1 MLGSTHGTLTTDSRR
16 ARAIACG
23 EHPAQ
28 AVHGRPA
35 GAGDLDVSGR
45 PLYAAVPDLDRFFR
59 PESVAVV
66 GASDTEGRPNTGI
79 TRQLLAW
86 SERVGARLHPVHPTR
101 ESVFGIPCAPS
112 VAALPEQVDLAVLL
126 LSDPLPVIGEL
137 AEAKVKFAVAFASGF
152 AETGAEGAAAQER
165 LAAAVARADGL
176 RLLGP
181 NTNLN
186 AFERF
191 REDLD
196 GPAIALITQSGHQGR
211 PLFSLQELGI
221 RLSHWA
227 PTGNEAD
234 LETADFISYFAERP
248 EVGAIAAYVEG
259 LKDGRAFLLAADR
272 AARRGVPVVA
282 VKVGRTE
289 TGARTAA
296 SHTGKLTGADAVVD
310 AAMRQ
315 YGVIRVDGLDELQD
329 TATLLA
335 RARRHRV
342 PDSSA
347 SAPSAPASSAPGSA
361 MSSPAA
367 SSPAVSRP
375 ALPRPEG
382 VVVYSIS
389 GGTGAH
395 FADLA
400 TEAGLPLPTLSEAKQ
415 AELHQWIPDY
425 LSVANPVDNGGH
437 PVGDWRGPRILD
449 AILDDPAVGVLICPI
464 TGPFPPMSDKLAQ
477 DLVAAAERTDKL
489 VCVVWGSPVG
499 TEAAYRETLLGSSRV
514 ATFRTFANCITAVR
528 AHLDHTRFTAAYRS
542 PFDEAPRSP
551 SPSFR
556 KAQALMRPGQQ
567 LSEHAAKQLLR
578 AYGIRVPREQLVTSA
593 AAAVRAASLVGYPV
607 VMKASGASIAH
618 KTELGLV
625 KIGLTSAS
633 QIRDAYREL
642 TDIARYEDVSLDGVL
657 VCQMVERGVEMVVG
671 VTHDDLFGPTVT
683 VGLGGV
689 LVEVLR
695 DSAVRVP
702 PFGEDQAHAML
713 AELRGRALLGGVRGA
728 PPADVDALVEVVLR
742 VQRMALELGDQIA
755 ELDIN
760 PLMVLPRGQGA
771 VALDALAACR

>member
-16 ARAIACG
+16 ARVIACG
-23 EHPAQ
+23 EQPSPV
-28 AVHGRPA
+28 VHGRPA
-35 GAGDLDVSGR
+35 EVDDLDVSGR
-45 PLYAAVPDLDRFFR
+45 PLYATVPDLDRFFR
-59 PESVAVV
+59 PESVAVI
-66 GASDTEGRPNTGI
+66 GASDAEGRPNTGI
-79 TRQLLAW
+79 TRQLIAW
-86 SERVGARLHPVHPTR
+86 AERVGARLHPVHPTR
-101 ESVFGIPCAPS
+101 PSVFGIPCLPS
-112 VAALPEQVDLAVLL
+112 VADLPEQVDLAVLL
-126 LSDPLPVIGEL
+126 VADPLPVIEEL

-152 AETGAEGAAAQER
+152 AETGTEGAAAQER
-165 LAAAVARADGL
+165 LAAAVRRSGL

-186 AFERF
+186 AFENF
-191 REDLD
+191 RDDLD

-211 PLFSLQELGI
+211 PVFAMQELGV

-234 LETADFISYFAERP
+234 LETSDFISYFAEQP
-248 EVGAIAAYVEG
+248 EVGAIACYVEG
-259 LKDGRAFLLAADR
+259 LKDGRSFLLAADR

-282 VKVGRTE
+282 VKVGRTD

-296 SHTGKLTGADAVVD
+296 SHTGKLTGADTVVD

-329 TATLLA
+329 TAALLA
-335 RARRHRV
+335 RAR
-342 PDSSA
+342 P
-347 SAPSAPASSAPGSA
+347 
-361 MSSPAA
+361 
-367 SSPAVSRP
+367 
-375 ALPRPEG
+375 PRTDG

-395 FADLA
+395 FSDLA
-400 TEAGLPLPTLSEAKQ
+400 TEAGLSLPALSAAKQ
-415 AELHQWIPDY
+415 TELHQWIPEY
-425 LSVANPVDNGGH
+425 LNVANPVDNGGH
-437 PVGDWRGPRILD
+437 PVGDWRGRKIID
-449 AILDDPAVGVLICPI
+449 ALLDDPAVEVLICPI

-477 DLVAAAERTDKL
+477 DLVDAAEQTDKL

-528 AHLDHTRFTAAYRS
+528 AHLNHARFTASYRS
-542 PFDEAPRSP
+542 PFDEAPRTT

-578 AYGIRVPREQLVTSA
+578 TYGIRVPREQLVTSA

-607 VMKASGASIAH
+607 VMKASGAQIAH

-625 KIGLTSAS
+625 KVQLTSAS
-633 QIRDAYREL
+633 QVRDAYREL
-642 TDIARYEDVSLDGVL
+642 TDIARYEGISLDGVL

-671 VTHDDLFGPTVT
+671 VTHDALFGPTVT

-695 DSAVRVP
+695 DAAVRVP
-702 PFGEDQAHAML
+702 PFGEDQARSML
-713 AELRGRALLGGVRGA
+713 GELRGRALLDGVRGG
-728 PPADVDALVEVVLR
+728 PPVDIDALVEVVLR
-742 VQRMALELGDQIA
+742 VQRMALELGDDIA

-771 VALDALAACR
+771 VALDAMAVCR

>member
-1 MLGSTHGTLTTDSRR
+1 MLGSTHGTLTTDFR
-16 ARAIACG
+16 ARVEACG
-23 EHPAQ
+23 ETPRT
-28 AVHGRPA
+28 AVHSTAAPSA
-35 GAGDLDVSGR
+35 EDTAALDVSGR
-45 PLYAAVPDLDRFFR
+45 PLRSDVPDLDRFFR
-59 PESVAVV
+59 PESVAVI

-79 TRQLLAW
+79 TRQLIAW
-86 SERVGARLHPVHPTR
+86 AQRVGARVHPVHPTR
-101 ESVFGIPCAPS
+101 TSVFGLPCRAS
-112 VAALPEQVDLAVLL
+112 VAELPEQVDLAVLL
-126 LSDPLPVIGEL
+126 VADPLPVVEEL

-152 AETGAEGAAAQER
+152 AETGDAGAAAQAR
-165 LAAAVARADGL
+165 LAAAVRRSGL

-191 REDLD
+191 RDDLD

-211 PLFSLQELGI
+211 PVFTLQELGI

-234 LETADFISYFAERP
+234 LETSDFISYFAERP
-248 EVGAIAAYVEG
+248 EVGAIACYVEG
-259 LKDGRAFLLAADR
+259 LRDGRQFLLAADR
-272 AARRGVPVVA
+272 AARNGVPVVA

-296 SHTGKLTGADAVVD
+296 SHTGKLTGADTVVD

-315 YGVIRVDGLDELQD
+315 FGVIRVDGLDELQD
-329 TATLLA
+329 TAALLA
-335 RARRHRV
+335 RARK
-342 PDSSA
+342 PLAD
-347 SAPSAPASSAPGSA
+347 
-361 MSSPAA
+361 
-367 SSPAVSRP
+367 
-375 ALPRPEG
+375 G

-395 FADLA
+395 FSDLA
-400 TEAGLPLPTLSEAKQ
+400 SEAGLSLPTLSRAKQ
-415 AELHQWIPDY
+415 DELHQWIPEY
-425 LSVANPVDNGGH
+425 LNVANPVDNGGH
-437 PVGDWRGPRILD
+437 PVGDWRGRKIID
-449 AILDDPAVGVLICPI
+449 AILADPSVGVLICPI
-464 TGPFPPMSDKLAQ
+464 TGPFPPMSDRLAQ
-477 DLVAAAERTDKL
+477 DLVDAAEQSDKL
-489 VCVVWGSPVG
+489 VCVIWGSPVG
-499 TEAAYRETLLGSSRV
+499 TEEAYRTTLLGSSRV
-514 ATFRTFANCITAVR
+514 ATFRTFGNCITAVR
-528 AHLDHTRFTAAYRS
+528 AYLGHHRFTAGYRS
-542 PFDEAPRSP
+542 PFEDAPRTP
-551 SPSFR
+551 SPSYR

-593 AAAVRAASLVGYPV
+593 AAAVRAAGLVGYPV
-607 VMKASGASIAH
+607 VMKASGPQLGH

-642 TDIARYEDVSLDGVL
+642 TDIARYENVPLDGIL

-671 VTHDDLFGPTVT
+671 VTRDDLFGPTVT

-689 LVEVLR
+689 LVEVLH
-695 DSAVRVP
+695 DAAVRVP
-702 PFGEDQAHAML
+702 PFGEDQARAML
-713 AELRGRALLGGVRGA
+713 TELRGHALLEGVRGA

-742 VQRMALELGDQIA
+742 VQRMALELGDSLS

-771 VALDALAACR
+771 VALDALAVCR

>member
-16 ARAIACG
+16 ARVIACG
-23 EHPAQ
+23 EPPAP

-35 GAGDLDVSGR
+35 DVDDLDVGGR
-45 PLYAAVPDLDRFFR
+45 PLHAAVPDLDRLFR

-66 GASDTEGRPNTGI
+66 GASDADGRPNTGI
-79 TRQLLAW
+79 TRQLIAW
-86 SERVGARLHPVHPTR
+86 AERVGARLHPVHPTR
-101 ESVFGIPCAPS
+101 ASVFGIPCLPS
-112 VAALPEQVDLAVLL
+112 VADLPEQVDLAVLL
-126 LSDPLPVIGEL
+126 VADPLPVVEEL
-137 AEAKVKFAVAFASGF
+137 AEAKVRFAVAFASGF
-152 AETGAEGAAAQER
+152 AETGASGAAAQTR
-165 LAAAVARADGL
+165 LADAAARAGV

-191 REDLD
+191 RDDLD

-211 PLFSLQELGI
+211 PVFALQELGI

-234 LETADFISYFAERP
+234 LESADFISYFAERP
-248 EVGAIAAYVEG
+248 EVGAIACYVEG
-259 LKDGRAFLLAADR
+259 LKDGRSFLLAADR

-296 SHTGKLTGADAVVD
+296 SHTGKLTGSDAVVD

-315 YGVIRVDGLDELQD
+315 FGVIRVDGLDELQD
-329 TATLLA
+329 TAALLA
-335 RARRHRV
+335 RAR
-342 PDSSA
+342 
-347 SAPSAPASSAPGSA
+347 APLAD
-361 MSSPAA
+361 
-367 SSPAVSRP
+367 
-375 ALPRPEG
+375 G
-382 VVVYSIS
+382 VVVCSIS

-395 FADLA
+395 VADLA
-400 TEAGLPLPTLSEAKQ
+400 TRAGLRLPVLSEAKQ
-415 AELHQWIPDY
+415 AELHQWIPEY

-437 PVGDWRGPRILD
+437 PVGDERGRKIID
-449 AILDDPAVGVLICPI
+449 AILDDPSVGVLICPV
-464 TGPFPPMSDKLAQ
+464 TGPFPPLSDRLVQ
-477 DLVAAAERTDKL
+477 DLVDAAEQSDKL

-499 TEAAYRETLLGSSRV
+499 TEPAYREVLLGSSRV
-514 ATFRTFANCITAVR
+514 ATFRTVGNCLAAVR
-528 AHLDHTRFTAAYRS
+528 AHLDHHRFVRAYRS
-542 PFDEAPRSP
+542 PFDEAPRTT

-556 KAQALMRPGQQ
+556 KARALMRPGEQ

-593 AAAVRAASLVGYPV
+593 AAAVRAAGLVGYPV
-607 VMKASGASIAH
+607 VMKASGARIAH

-633 QIRDAYREL
+633 QVRDAYREL
-642 TDIARYEDVSLDGVL
+642 TEIARYEDVPLDGVL

-695 DSAVRVP
+695 DTAVRVP
-702 PFGEDQAHAML
+702 PFGEDQARTML
-713 AELRGRALLGGVRGA
+713 TELRGRALLDGVRGR

-742 VQRMALELGDQIA
+742 VQRMALELGGELA

-760 PLMVLPRGQGA
+760 PLLVLPQGQGA
-771 VALDALAACR
+771 VALDALAVCR

>member
-1 MLGSTHGTLTTDSRR
+1 MLGSTHGTLTTDFR
-16 ARAIACG
+16 ARVVACG
-23 EHPAQ
+23 EQPAPG
-28 AVHGRPA
+28 AVHGRAA
-35 GAGDLDVSGR
+35 GEGDLDVSGR
-45 PLYAAVPDLDRFFR
+45 PLHADVPDLDRFFR

-66 GASDTEGRPNTGI
+66 GASDAEGRPNTGI
-79 TRQLLAW
+79 TRQLIDWAQ
-86 SERVGARLHPVHPTR
+86 RVGARIHPVHPTR
-101 ESVFGIPCAPS
+101 DTVFGLPCVPS
-112 VAALPEQVDLAVLL
+112 VSDLPEQVDLAVLL
-126 LSDPLPVIGEL
+126 VGDPLPVIEEL

-152 AETGAEGAAAQER
+152 AETGEQGAAAQER
-165 LAAAVARADGL
+165 LAAAVKRSGL

-191 REDLD
+191 RDDLD

-211 PLFSLQELGI
+211 PVFTLQELGV

-248 EVGAIAAYVEG
+248 EVGAIACYVEG
-259 LKDGRAFLLAADR
+259 LKDGRSFLLAADR
-272 AARRGVPVVA
+272 AARAGVPVVA

-289 TGARTAA
+289 AGARMAA
-296 SHTGKLTGADAVVD
+296 SHTGKLTGADDVVD

-315 YGVIRVDGLDELQD
+315 YGVIRVDGLDQLQD
-329 TATLLA
+329 TAALLA
-335 RARRHRV
+335 RARK
-342 PDSSA
+342 PLAD
-347 SAPSAPASSAPGSA
+347 
-361 MSSPAA
+361 
-367 SSPAVSRP
+367 
-375 ALPRPEG
+375 G

-395 FADLA
+395 FSDLA
-400 TEAGLPLPTLSEAKQ
+400 TAAGLHLPTLSPAKQ
-415 AELHQWIPDY
+415 DQLHEWIPGY
-425 LSVANPVDNGGH
+425 LNVANPVDNGGH
-437 PVGDWRGPRILD
+437 PVGDWRGRKIID
-449 AILDDPAVGVLICPI
+449 AILADPSVGVLICPI

-477 DLVAAAERTDKL
+477 DLVDTAEQTDKL
-489 VCVVWGSPVG
+489 VCVVWGSPLG
-499 TEAAYRETLLGSSRV
+499 TEAAYRETLLGSDRV
-514 ATFRTFANCITAVR
+514 ATFRTFANCIGAVR
-528 AHLDHTRFTAAYRS
+528 AYLSHHRFTTGYRS
-542 PFDEAPRSP
+542 PFDEAPRVP

-593 AAAVRAASLVGYPV
+593 AAAVRAAGLVGYPV
-607 VMKASGASIAH
+607 VMKASGARLAH

-625 KIGLTSAS
+625 KVGLTSAS

-642 TDIARYEDVSLDGVL
+642 TDIARYEGVDLDGIL

-671 VTHDDLFGPTVT
+671 VTHDSLFGPTVT

-689 LVEVLR
+689 LVEVLG

-702 PFGEDQAHAML
+702 PFGEEQARDML
-713 AELRGRALLGGVRGA
+713 GELRGRALLEGVRGG
-728 PPADVDALVEVVLR
+728 PPLDVDALVEVVLR
-742 VQRMALELGDQIA
+742 VQRMALELGDELS

-760 PLMVLPRGQGA
+760 PIMVLPRGQGA
-771 VALDALAACR
+771 VALDALAICR

>member
-1 MLGSTHGTLTTDSRR
+1 MLGSTHGTLTTDLR
-16 ARAIACG
+16 ARVVACG
-23 EHPAQ
+23 QQTGA
-28 AVHGRPA
+28 AVHGVTA
-35 GAGDLDVSGR
+35 AEGDLDVSGR
-45 PLYAAVPDLDRFFR
+45 PLYAPVPDLDRFFR
-59 PESVAVV
+59 PEAVAVV
-66 GASDTEGRPNTGI
+66 GASDADGRPNTGI
-79 TRQLLAW
+79 TRQLIAW
-86 SERVGARLHPVHPTR
+86 AARVGARLHPVHPTR
-101 ESVFGIPCAPS
+101 TAVFGLPCVPS
-112 VAALPEQVDLAVLL
+112 VAELPEPVDLAVLL
-126 LSDPLPVIGEL
+126 VGDPLPVIEEL
-137 AEAKVKFAVAFASGF
+137 GQAKVKFAVAFASGF
-152 AETGAEGAAAQER
+152 AETGEAGADAQRR
-165 LAAAVARADGL
+165 LAAAVERSGL

-191 REDLD
+191 RDDLE

-211 PLFSLQELGI
+211 PVFTMQELGV

-234 LETADFISYFAERP
+234 LETSDFISYFAGRP
-248 EVGAIAAYVEG
+248 EVGAIACYVEG
-259 LKDGRAFLLAADR
+259 LKDGRSFLLAADR
-272 AARRGVPVVA
+272 AARSRVPVVA

-289 TGARTAA
+289 AGVRTAA
-296 SHTGKLTGADAVVD
+296 SHTGKLTGADQVVD

-329 TATLLA
+329 TAALLA
-335 RARRHRV
+335 RARR
-342 PDSSA
+342 
-347 SAPSAPASSAPGSA
+347 
-361 MSSPAA
+361 PAA
-367 SSPAVSRP
+367 D
-375 ALPRPEG
+375 G

-400 TEAGLPLPTLSEAKQ
+400 TAAGLRLPQLSAARQ
-415 AELHQWIPDY
+415 AELHEWIPDY
-425 LSVANPVDNGGH
+425 LNVANPVDNGGH
-437 PVGDWRGPRILD
+437 PVGDWRGRKIID
-449 AILDDPAVGVLICPI
+449 AILADPAVGVLICPI

-477 DLVAAAERTDKL
+477 DLVDAAEATDKL

-499 TEAAYRETLLGSSRV
+499 TEEAYRTTLLGSSRV
-514 ATFRTFANCITAVR
+514 ATFRTFGNCITAVR
-528 AHLDHTRFTAAYRS
+528 AYFDHHRFTTGYRS
-542 PFDEAPRSP
+542 PFDEAPRTL

-556 KAQALMRPGQQ
+556 KAQALLRPGHR

-593 AAAVRAASLVGYPV
+593 AAAVRAAGLVGYPV
-607 VMKASGASIAH
+607 VMKASAPQLAH

-633 QIRDAYREL
+633 QVRDTYREL
-642 TDIARYEDVSLDGVL
+642 TDIARYEGVDLDGVL

-671 VTHDDLFGPTVT
+671 VTQDELFGPTVT

-695 DSAVRVP
+695 DVAVRVP
-702 PFGEDQAHAML
+702 PFGEDQARAML
-713 AELRGRALLGGVRGA
+713 AELRGRALLDGVRGG
-728 PPADVDALVEVVLR
+728 PPVDVDALVEVVLR
-742 VQRMALELGDQIA
+742 VQRMALELGGDLS

-771 VALDALAACR
+771 VALDALAVCR

>member
-23 EHPAQ
+23 EHPTQ
-28 AVHGRPA
+28 VVHGRPA
-35 GAGDLDVSGR
+35 EAGDLDVSGR
-45 PLYAAVPDLDRFFR
+45 PLYADVPDLDRFFR

-112 VAALPEQVDLAVLL
+112 VADLPEQVDLAVLL
-126 LSDPLPVIGEL
+126 LSDPLPVIDEL

-152 AETGAEGAAAQER
+152 AETGEEGAAAQER

-186 AFERF
+186 AFEHF
-191 REDLD
+191 RDDLD

-211 PLFSLQELGI
+211 PVFSLQELGI

-315 YGVIRVDGLDELQD
+315 FGVIRVDGLDELQD

-335 RARRHRV
+335 RARRPRT
-342 PDSSA
+342 PDSTTL
-347 SAPSAPASSAPGSA
+347 GSA
-361 MSSPAA
+361 A
-367 SSPAVSRP
+367 
-375 ALPRPEG
+375 PRPEG

-400 TEAGLPLPTLSEAKQ
+400 TEAGLPLPMLSEAKQ

-528 AHLDHTRFTAAYRS
+528 AHLDHTRFTSAYRS

-556 KAQALMRPGQQ
+556 KAKALMRPGQQ

-607 VMKASGASIAH
+607 VMKASGARIAH

-625 KIGLTSAS
+625 KMGLTSAS

-642 TDIARYEDVSLDGVL
+642 TDIARYEDVPLDGVL

-702 PFGEDQAHAML
+702 PFAEDQAHAML
-713 AELRGRALLGGVRGA
+713 AELRGRALLDGVRGA

-742 VQRMALELGDQIA
+742 VQRMALELGDEIA

-771 VALDALAACR
+771 VALDALAVCR

>member
-16 ARAIACG
+16 ARVIACG
-23 EHPAQ
+23 EQPGP

-35 GAGDLDVSGR
+35 DVGDLDVSGR
-45 PLYAAVPDLDRFFR
+45 PLYADVPDLDRFFR

-66 GASDTEGRPNTGI
+66 GASDAEGRPNTGI
-79 TRQLLAW
+79 TRQLVEWAG
-86 SERVGARLHPVHPTR
+86 RVGARLHPVHPTR
-101 ESVFGIPCAPS
+101 PSVFGIPCLPS
-112 VAALPEQVDLAVLL
+112 VADLPEQVDLAVLL
-126 LSDPLPVIGEL
+126 VSDPVPVIERL
-137 AEAKVKFAVAFASGF
+137 AEAKVRFAVVFASGF
-152 AETGAEGAAAQER
+152 AETGADGLAAQDRLTAAAR
-165 LAAAVARADGL
+165 RTGI

-191 REDLD
+191 RDDLE

-211 PLFSLQELGI
+211 PVFALQELGV

-234 LETADFISYFAERP
+234 LESADFLSYFAERP
-248 EVGAIAAYVEG
+248 EVGAIACYLEG
-259 LKDGRAFLLAADR
+259 LKDGRSFLLAADR

-296 SHTGKLTGADAVVD
+296 SHTGKLTGADTVVD

-315 YGVIRVDGLDELQD
+315 FGVIRVDALDELQD
-329 TATLLA
+329 TAALLA
-335 RARRHRV
+335 RAR
-342 PDSSA
+342 P
-347 SAPSAPASSAPGSA
+347 
-361 MSSPAA
+361 
-367 SSPAVSRP
+367 
-375 ALPRPEG
+375 PRADG

-400 TEAGLPLPTLSEAKQ
+400 TEAGLTLPALSAAKQ
-415 AELHQWIPDY
+415 AELHQWIPGY
-425 LSVANPVDNGGH
+425 LNVANPVDNGGH
-437 PVGDWRGPRILD
+437 PVGDHRGRKIID
-449 AILDDPAVGVLICPI
+449 AILDDPSVGVLICPV
-464 TGPFPPMSDKLAQ
+464 TGPFPPLSDRLVR
-477 DLVAAAERTDKL
+477 DLVDAAERTDKL

-499 TEAAYRETLLGSSRV
+499 TEPAYREVLLGSSRV
-514 ATFRTFANCITAVR
+514 ATFRTVGNCITAVR
-528 AHLDHTRFTAAYRS
+528 AYLAHHRFTAGYRS
-542 PFDEAPRSP
+542 PFDEAPRTP

-556 KAQALMRPGQQ
+556 KARALMRPGQQ

-593 AAAVRAASLVGYPV
+593 AAAVRAAGLVGYPV
-607 VMKASGASIAH
+607 VMKASGARIAH

-625 KIGLTSAS
+625 RIGLTSAS
-633 QIRDAYREL
+633 QVRDAYREL
-642 TDIARYEDVSLDGVL
+642 TDTARFEGVALDGVL

-671 VTHDDLFGPTVT
+671 VTHDELFGPTVT

-695 DSAVRVP
+695 DVAVRVP
-702 PFGEDQAHAML
+702 PFGEDEARNL
-713 AELRGRALLGGVRGA
+713 LGDLRGRALLDGVRGR
-728 PPADVDALVEVVLR
+728 PPADIEALVEVILR
-742 VQRMALELGDQIA
+742 VQRMALELGSDLA

-760 PLMVLPRGQGA
+760 PLVVLERGQGA
-771 VALDALAACR
+771 VALDALAVCR

>member
-16 ARAIACG
+16 ARVIACG
-23 EHPAQ
+23 EQPSPV
-28 AVHGRPA
+28 VHGRPA
-35 GAGDLDVSGR
+35 EVDDLDVSGR

-59 PESVAVV
+59 PECVAVI
-66 GASDTEGRPNTGI
+66 GASDAEGRPNTGI
-79 TRQLLAW
+79 TRQLIGWA
-86 SERVGARLHPVHPTR
+86 ERVGARLHPVHPTR
-101 ESVFGIPCAPS
+101 TEVFGLPCLPS
-112 VAALPEQVDLAVLL
+112 VADLPEQVDLAVVLVGN
-126 LSDPLPVIGEL
+126 PLPVIEEL

-152 AETGAEGAAAQER
+152 AETGAAGAAAQAR
-165 LAAAVARADGL
+165 LAAAVRGSGL

-186 AFERF
+186 AFENF
-191 REDLD
+191 RDDLE

-211 PLFSLQELGI
+211 PVFAMQQLGV

-234 LETADFISYFAERP
+234 LETADFISYFSERP
-248 EVGAIAAYVEG
+248 EVGAIACYVEG
-259 LKDGRAFLLAADR
+259 LKDGRSFLLAADR
-272 AARRGVPVVA
+272 AARRKVPVVA

-329 TATLLA
+329 TAALLA
-335 RARRHRV
+335 RAR
-342 PDSSA
+342 
-347 SAPSAPASSAPGSA
+347 APLAD
-361 MSSPAA
+361 
-367 SSPAVSRP
+367 
-375 ALPRPEG
+375 G

-400 TEAGLPLPTLSEAKQ
+400 SAAGLHLPVLSDTKQ
-415 AELHQWIPDY
+415 AELHTWIPDY
-425 LSVANPVDNGGH
+425 LNVANPVDNGGH
-437 PVGDWRGPRILD
+437 PVGDWRGRKIID
-449 AILDDPAVGVLICPI
+449 AILADPAVGVLICPI

-477 DLVAAAERTDKL
+477 DLVDAAEQTDKL

-499 TEAAYRETLLGSSRV
+499 TEPAYRQTLLGSSRV

-528 AHLDHTRFTAAYRS
+528 AHLDHARFTARYRS
-542 PFDEAPRSP
+542 PFDEAPRTP

-593 AAAVRAASLVGYPV
+593 AAAVRAASQVGYPV
-607 VMKASGASIAH
+607 VMKASGAQIAH

-633 QIRDAYREL
+633 QVRDAYREL
-642 TDIARYEDVSLDGVL
+642 TDIARYEGISLDGVL

-671 VTHDDLFGPTVT
+671 VTHDQLFGPTVT

-695 DSAVRVP
+695 DFAVRVP
-702 PFGEDQAHAML
+702 PFGDDQARAML
-713 AELRGRALLGGVRGA
+713 SELRGRALLDGVRGG
-728 PPADVDALVEVVLR
+728 PPVDVDALVEVVIR
-742 VQRMALELGDQIA
+742 VQRMALELGDEIS

-771 VALDALAACR
+771 VALDALVMCR

>member
-1 MLGSTHGTLTTDSRR
+1 MLGSTHGTLTTDLR
-16 ARAIACG
+16 ARVVACG
-23 EHPAQ
+23 QQTGA
-28 AVHGRPA
+28 AVHGVTA
-35 GAGDLDVSGR
+35 AEGDLDVSGR
-45 PLYAAVPDLDRFFR
+45 PLYAPVPGLDRFFR
-59 PESVAVV
+59 PEAVAVV
-66 GASDTEGRPNTGI
+66 GASDTDGRPNTGI
-79 TRQLLAW
+79 TRQLIAW
-86 SERVGARLHPVHPTR
+86 AERVGARLHPVHPTR
-101 ESVFGIPCAPS
+101 TAVFGLPCVPS
-112 VAALPEQVDLAVLL
+112 VAELPEPVDLAVLL
-126 LSDPLPVIGEL
+126 VGDPLPVIEEL
-137 AEAKVKFAVAFASGF
+137 GRAKVKFAVAFASGF
-152 AETGAEGAAAQER
+152 AETGEAGADAQRR
-165 LAAAVARADGL
+165 LAAAVERSGL

-191 REDLD
+191 RDDLE

-211 PLFSLQELGI
+211 PVFAMQELGV

-234 LETADFISYFAERP
+234 LETADFISYFSGRP
-248 EVGAIAAYVEG
+248 EVGAIACYVEG
-259 LKDGRAFLLAADR
+259 LKDGRSFLLAADR
-272 AARRGVPVVA
+272 AARNRVPIVA

-296 SHTGKLTGADAVVD
+296 SHTGKLTGADQVVD

-315 YGVIRVDGLDELQD
+315 YGVIRVDGLDQLQD
-329 TATLLA
+329 TAALLA
-335 RARRHRV
+335 RARR
-342 PDSSA
+342 PTAD
-347 SAPSAPASSAPGSA
+347 
-361 MSSPAA
+361 
-367 SSPAVSRP
+367 
-375 ALPRPEG
+375 G

-400 TEAGLPLPTLSEAKQ
+400 TAAGLRLPPLSEDRQ
-415 AELHQWIPDY
+415 SELHQWIPEY

-437 PVGDWRGPRILD
+437 PVGDWRGRRIID
-449 AILDDPAVGVLICPI
+449 AILADPGVGVLICPI

-477 DLVAAAERTDKL
+477 DLVDAAEATDKL

-499 TEAAYRETLLGSSRV
+499 TEDAYRTTLLGSSRV
-514 ATFRTFANCITAVR
+514 ATFRTFGNCITAVK
-528 AHLDHTRFTAAYRS
+528 AYFDHHRFTAGYRS
-542 PFDEAPRSP
+542 PFDEAPRTL

-556 KAQALMRPGQQ
+556 KAQALLRPGHR

-593 AAAVRAASLVGYPV
+593 AAAVRAAGLVGYPV
-607 VMKASGASIAH
+607 VMKASAPRLAH

-633 QIRDAYREL
+633 QVRDSYREL
-642 TDIARYEDVSLDGVL
+642 TDIARYEGVDLDGVL

-671 VTHDDLFGPTVT
+671 VTRDELFGPTVT

-695 DSAVRVP
+695 DVTVRVP
-702 PFGEDQAHAML
+702 PFGEDQARSML
-713 AELRGRALLGGVRGA
+713 SELRGRALLDGVRGG
-728 PPADVDALVEVVLR
+728 PPVDVDALVEVVLR
-742 VQRMALELGDQIA
+742 VQRMALELGGDLS

-771 VALDALAACR
+771 VALDALAVCR

>member
-16 ARAIACG
+16 ARTIACG
-23 EHPAQ
+23 EHPTQ
-28 AVHGRPA
+28 VVHGRPA
-35 GAGDLDVSGR
+35 EAGDLDVSGR
-45 PLYAAVPDLDRFFR
+45 PLYADVPDLDRLFR

-112 VAALPEQVDLAVLL
+112 VADLPEQVDLAVLL
-126 LSDPLPVIGEL
+126 LSDPLPVIDEL

-152 AETGAEGAAAQER
+152 AETGEEGAAAQER

-191 REDLD
+191 RDDLD

-211 PLFSLQELGI
+211 PVFSLQELGI

-315 YGVIRVDGLDELQD
+315 FGVIRVDGLDELQD

-335 RARRHRV
+335 RARRPRTPDPTT
-342 PDSSA
+342 PDS
-347 SAPSAPASSAPGSA
+347 
-361 MSSPAA
+361 AA
-367 SSPAVSRP
+367 
-375 ALPRPEG
+375 PRPEG

-400 TEAGLPLPTLSEAKQ
+400 TEAGLPLPMLSEAKQ

-528 AHLDHTRFTAAYRS
+528 AHLDHTRFTSAYRS

-556 KAQALMRPGQQ
+556 KAKALMRPGQQ

-625 KIGLTSAS
+625 KMGLTSAS

-702 PFGEDQAHAML
+702 PFAEDQAHAML
-713 AELRGRALLGGVRGA
+713 AELRGRALLDGVRGA

-742 VQRMALELGDQIA
+742 VQRMALELGDEIA

-771 VALDALAACR
+771 VALDALAVCR

>member
-16 ARAIACG
+16 ARVIACG
-23 EHPAQ
+23 EQPSPV
-28 AVHGRPA
+28 VHGRPA
-35 GAGDLDVSGR
+35 DVDDLDVSGR

-59 PESVAVV
+59 PESVAVI

-79 TRQLLAW
+79 TRQLIAW
-86 SERVGARLHPVHPTR
+86 AERVGARLHPVHPTR
-101 ESVFGIPCAPS
+101 RTVFGLTCLPT
-112 VAALPEQVDLAVLL
+112 VADLPDQVDLAVLL
-126 LSDPLPVIGEL
+126 VADPLPLIGQL

-152 AETGAEGAAAQER
+152 AETGTEGAAAQAR
-165 LAAAVARADGL
+165 LAAAVTGSGL

-186 AFERF
+186 AFEHF
-191 REDLD
+191 REDLE

-211 PLFSLQELGI
+211 PVFAMQQLGV

-234 LETADFISYFAERP
+234 LETADFISYFSERP
-248 EVGAIAAYVEG
+248 EVGAIACYVEG
-259 LKDGRAFLLAADR
+259 LKDGRSFLLAADR
-272 AARRGVPVVA
+272 AARRKVPVVA

-315 YGVIRVDGLDELQD
+315 FGVIRVDGLDELQD
-329 TATLLA
+329 TAALLA
-335 RARRHRV
+335 RAR
-342 PDSSA
+342 
-347 SAPSAPASSAPGSA
+347 APQAD
-361 MSSPAA
+361 
-367 SSPAVSRP
+367 
-375 ALPRPEG
+375 G

-400 TEAGLPLPTLSEAKQ
+400 TEAGLSLAVLSEAKQ
-415 AELHQWIPDY
+415 EELHTWIPGY
-425 LSVANPVDNGGH
+425 LNVANPVDSGGH
-437 PVGDWRGPRILD
+437 PVGDHRGRKIID
-449 AILDDPAVGVLICPI
+449 AILADPAVGVLICPI
-464 TGPFPPMSDKLAQ
+464 TGPFPPMSDRLAQ
-477 DLVAAAERTDKL
+477 DLVDAAERTDKL

-528 AHLDHTRFTAAYRS
+528 AHLDHARFTAAYRS
-542 PFDEAPRSP
+542 PFDEAPRTP

-593 AAAVRAASLVGYPV
+593 AAAVRAASQVGYPV
-607 VMKASGASIAH
+607 VMKASGAQIAH

-633 QIRDAYREL
+633 QVRDAYREL
-642 TDIARYEDVSLDGVL
+642 TDIARYEGISLDGVL

-671 VTHDDLFGPTVT
+671 VTHDELFGPTVT

-695 DSAVRVP
+695 DAAVRVP
-702 PFGEDQAHAML
+702 PFGEDQARAML
-713 AELRGRALLGGVRGA
+713 SELRGRALLDGVRGG
-728 PPADVDALVEVVLR
+728 PPVDVDALVEVVIR
-742 VQRMALELGDQIA
+742 VQRLALELGDEIA

-771 VALDALAACR
+771 VALDALVLCR

>member
-16 ARAIACG
+16 ARVIACG
-23 EHPAQ
+23 EQRPGP
-28 AVHGRPA
+28 AVHGRA
-35 GAGDLDVSGR
+35 ADTEELDVSGR
-45 PLYAAVPDLDRFFR
+45 PLYADVPDLDRFFR
-59 PESVAVV
+59 PESVAVI
-66 GASDTEGRPNTGI
+66 GASDAEGRPNTGI
-79 TRQLLAW
+79 TRQLLDWAG
-86 SERVGARLHPVHPTR
+86 RVGARVHPVHPTR
-101 ESVFGIPCAPS
+101 PSVFGIACVPS
-112 VAALPEQVDLAVLL
+112 IADLPEQVDLAVLL
-126 LSDPLPVIGEL
+126 VADPLPVIEEL

-152 AETGAEGAAAQER
+152 AETGEEGAAAQTR
-165 LAAAVARADGL
+165 LAAAVRRSGL

-191 REDLD
+191 RDDLD

-211 PLFSLQELGI
+211 PVFAAQELGI

-248 EVGAIAAYVEG
+248 EVGAIACYVEG

-289 TGARTAA
+289 AGARTAA
-296 SHTGKLTGADAVVD
+296 SHTGKLTGADDVVD
-310 AAMRQ
+310 AALRQ

-329 TATLLA
+329 TAALLA
-335 RARRHRV
+335 RAR
-342 PDSSA
+342 
-347 SAPSAPASSAPGSA
+347 APRAD
-361 MSSPAA
+361 
-367 SSPAVSRP
+367 
-375 ALPRPEG
+375 G

-395 FADLA
+395 AADLA
-400 TEAGLPLPTLSEAKQ
+400 AGLGLRLPVLSEARQ
-415 AELHQWIPDY
+415 AELHQWIPEY

-437 PVGDWRGPRILD
+437 PVGDWRGRKIIDSIL
-449 AILDDPAVGVLICPI
+449 ADPEVGVLICPI
-464 TGPFPPMSDKLAQ
+464 TGPFPPLSDKLVQ
-477 DLVAAAERTDKL
+477 DLVDAAEATDKL

-499 TEAAYRETLLGSSRV
+499 TEAAYREVLLGSSRV
-514 ATFRTFANCITAVR
+514 ATFRTVGNCLTAVR
-528 AHLDHTRFTAAYRS
+528 AYLDHHRFVSTYRS
-542 PFDEAPRSP
+542 PFDEAPRTP
-551 SPSFR
+551 SPSYR
-556 KAQALMRPGQQ
+556 KALALMRPGQQ

-593 AAAVRAASLVGYPV
+593 AAAVRAAGLVGYPV
-607 VMKASGASIAH
+607 VMKASGGQIAH

-633 QIRDAYREL
+633 QVRDAYREL
-642 TDIARYEDVSLDGVL
+642 TDIARYEGVALDGVL
-657 VCQMVERGVEMVVG
+657 VCQMVEWGVEMVVG

-695 DSAVRVP
+695 DTAVRVP
-702 PFGEDQAHAML
+702 PFGEDQARDML
-713 AELRGRALLGGVRGA
+713 AELRGRALLDGVRGR
-728 PPADVDALVEVVLR
+728 PPADLDALVEVILR
-742 VQRMALELGDQIA
+742 VERMALELGGQLA

-760 PLMVLPRGQGA
+760 PLMVLEQGQGA
-771 VALDALAACR
+771 VALDALAVCR

>member
-16 ARAIACG
+16 ARIIACG
-23 EHPAQ
+23 EQRPGP
-28 AVHGRPA
+28 AVHGRA
-35 GAGDLDVSGR
+35 ADMDDLDVSGR
-45 PLYAAVPDLDRFFR
+45 PLHTDVPDLDRFFR
-59 PESVAVV
+59 PRSVAVI

-86 SERVGARLHPVHPTR
+86 AERVGARVHPVHPTR
-101 ESVFGIPCAPS
+101 PAVFGIPCAAT
-112 VAALPEQVDLAVLL
+112 VAGLPEPVDLAVLL
-126 LSDPLPVIGEL
+126 VADPLPLVAEL
-137 AEAKVKFAVAFASGF
+137 AEAKVRFAVAFASGF
-152 AETGAEGAAAQER
+152 AETGAAGATAQAE
-165 LAAAVARADGL
+165 LADAVRASGL

-191 REDLD
+191 RDDLD

-211 PLFSLQELGI
+211 PVFALQELGV

-248 EVGAIAAYVEG
+248 EVGAIACYVEG
-259 LKDGRAFLLAADR
+259 LKHGRSFLLAADR
-272 AARRGVPVVA
+272 AARHGVPVVA

-289 TGARTAA
+289 AGARTAA
-296 SHTGKLTGADAVVD
+296 SHTGKLTGADDVID

-329 TATLLA
+329 TAALLA
-335 RARRHRV
+335 RAR
-342 PDSSA
+342 P
-347 SAPSAPASSAPGSA
+347 
-361 MSSPAA
+361 
-367 SSPAVSRP
+367 
-375 ALPRPEG
+375 PRADG

-395 FADLA
+395 VADLA
-400 TEAGLPLPTLSEAKQ
+400 TGAGLRLPVLSEGRQ
-415 AELHQWIPDY
+415 AELHQWIPEY

-437 PVGDWRGPRILD
+437 PVGDERGRKIID
-449 AILDDPAVGVLICPI
+449 AILADPAVGVLICPV
-464 TGPFPPMSDKLAQ
+464 TGPFPPLSDRLVR
-477 DLVAAAERTDKL
+477 DLVDAAETTDKL

-499 TEAAYRETLLGSSRV
+499 TEPAYREVLLGSSRV
-514 ATFRTFANCITAVR
+514 ATFRTVGNCLTAVR
-528 AHLDHTRFTAAYRS
+528 AYLDHHRFTAAYRS

-556 KAQALMRPGQQ
+556 KARALLRPGEQ

-578 AYGIRVPREQLVTSA
+578 AYGIRVPREQLVSSA
-593 AAAVRAASLVGYPV
+593 AGAVRAAAQVGYPV
-607 VMKASGASIAH
+607 VMKASGTRIAH

-625 KIGLTSAS
+625 RIGLTSAS
-633 QIRDAYREL
+633 QVRDAYREL
-642 TDIARYEDVSLDGVL
+642 TDTARYEDVELDGIL
-657 VCQMVERGVEMVVG
+657 VCQMVEAGVEMVVG
-671 VTHDDLFGPTVT
+671 VTHDDLFGPTVA

-695 DSAVRVP
+695 DTAVRVP
-702 PFGEDQAHAML
+702 PFGEEQARDMVR
-713 AELRGRALLGGVRGA
+713 ELRGRALLDGVRGR
-728 PPADVDALVEVVLR
+728 PPADLDALVEVVLR
-742 VQRMALELGDQIA
+742 VQRMALELGGELA

-760 PLMVLPRGQGA
+760 PLVVLPKGQGA
-771 VALDALAACR
+771 VALDALAVCR

>member
-16 ARAIACG
+16 ARVIACG
-23 EHPAQ
+23 EQPSPV
-28 AVHGRPA
+28 VHGRPA
-35 GAGDLDVSGR
+35 DVDDLDVGGR
-45 PLYAAVPDLDRFFR
+45 PLYADVPDLDRFFR
-59 PESVAVV
+59 PGSMAVV

-79 TRQLLAW
+79 TRQLISWA
-86 SERVGARLHPVHPTR
+86 ERVGARLHPVHPTR
-101 ESVFGIPCAPS
+101 RAVFGLPCFPT
-112 VAALPEQVDLAVLL
+112 VADLPEQVDLAVLL
-126 LSDPLPVIGEL
+126 VGDPLAVIDEL
-137 AEAKVKFAVAFASGF
+137 GEAKVKFAVAFASGF
-152 AETGAEGAAAQER
+152 AETGAEGAAAQDR
-165 LAAAVARADGL
+165 LAAAARRSGL

-191 REDLD
+191 RDDLD
-196 GPAIALITQSGHQGR
+196 GPAVALITQSGHQGR
-211 PLFSLQELGI
+211 PVFAMQELGV

-234 LETADFISYFAERP
+234 LETADFISYFSERP
-248 EVGAIAAYVEG
+248 EVGAIACYLEG
-259 LKDGRAFLLAADR
+259 LKDGRSFLLAADR

-296 SHTGKLTGADAVVD
+296 SHTGKLTGADTVVD

-315 YGVIRVDGLDELQD
+315 FGVIRVDGLDELQD
-329 TATLLA
+329 TAALLA
-335 RARRHRV
+335 RAR
-342 PDSSA
+342 
-347 SAPSAPASSAPGSA
+347 APLADGV
-361 MSSPAA
+361 
-367 SSPAVSRP
+367 AVC
-375 ALPRPEG
+375 
-382 VVVYSIS
+382 SIS

-400 TEAGLPLPTLSEAKQ
+400 TAAGLRLPTLSAAKQ
-415 AELHQWIPDY
+415 DELHQWIPEY

-437 PVGDWRGPRILD
+437 PVGDRRGRKIID
-449 AILDDPAVGVLICPI
+449 AILADPAVGVLICPI
-464 TGPFPPMSDKLAQ
+464 TGPFPPMSDRLAR
-477 DLVAAAERTDKL
+477 DLVDAAEQTDKL

-499 TEAAYRETLLGSSRV
+499 TEAAYRETLLGSARV

-528 AHLDHTRFTAAYRS
+528 AHLEHHRFTAGYRS
-542 PFDEAPRSP
+542 PFDEAPRTP

-593 AAAVRAASLVGYPV
+593 AAAVRAAALVGYPV
-607 VMKASGASIAH
+607 VMKASGAQIAH

-633 QIRDAYREL
+633 QVRDAYREL
-642 TDIARYEDVSLDGVL
+642 TDIARYEGISLDGVL

-671 VTHDDLFGPTVT
+671 VTHDKLFGPTVA

-695 DSAVRVP
+695 DTAVRVP
-702 PFGEDQAHAML
+702 PFGEDQARGML
-713 AELRGRALLGGVRGA
+713 RELRGRALLDGVRGA

-742 VQRMALELGDQIA
+742 IQRMALELGDDIA
-755 ELDIN
+755 ELDVN

-771 VALDALAACR
+771 VALDALVVCR

>member
-1 MLGSTHGTLTTDSRR
+1 MLGSTHGTLTTDLR
-16 ARAIACG
+16 ARVVACG
-23 EHPAQ
+23 QQTGA
-28 AVHGRPA
+28 AVHGFTA
-35 GAGDLDVSGR
+35 AEGDLDVSGR
-45 PLYAAVPDLDRFFR
+45 PLYAPVPDLDRFFR

-66 GASDTEGRPNTGI
+66 GASDADGRPNTGI
-79 TRQLLAW
+79 TRQLIAW
-86 SERVGARLHPVHPTR
+86 AERVGARLHPVHPTR
-101 ESVFGIPCAPS
+101 TAVFGLPCVPS
-112 VAALPEQVDLAVLL
+112 VAELPEPVDLAVLL
-126 LSDPLPVIGEL
+126 VGDPLPVIEEL
-137 AEAKVKFAVAFASGF
+137 GQAKVKFAVAFASGF
-152 AETGAEGAAAQER
+152 AETGEAGADAQRR
-165 LAAAVARADGL
+165 LAAAVERSGL

-191 REDLD
+191 RDDLE

-211 PLFSLQELGI
+211 PVFTMQELGV

-234 LETADFISYFAERP
+234 LETADFISYFAGRP
-248 EVGAIAAYVEG
+248 EVGAIACYVEG
-259 LKDGRAFLLAADR
+259 LKDGRSFLLAADR
-272 AARRGVPVVA
+272 AARSRVPVVA

-289 TGARTAA
+289 AGARTAA
-296 SHTGKLTGADAVVD
+296 SHTGKLTGADQVVD

-329 TATLLA
+329 TAALLA
-335 RARRHRV
+335 RARR
-342 PDSSA
+342 PTAD
-347 SAPSAPASSAPGSA
+347 
-361 MSSPAA
+361 
-367 SSPAVSRP
+367 
-375 ALPRPEG
+375 G

-400 TEAGLPLPTLSEAKQ
+400 TAAGLRLPQLSAARQ
-415 AELHQWIPDY
+415 AELHQWIPEY
-425 LSVANPVDNGGH
+425 LNVANPVDNGGH
-437 PVGDWRGPRILD
+437 PVGDWRGRKIID
-449 AILDDPAVGVLICPI
+449 AILADPGVGVLICPI

-477 DLVAAAERTDKL
+477 DLVDAAEATDKP

-499 TEAAYRETLLGSSRV
+499 TEEAYRTTLLGSSRV
-514 ATFRTFANCITAVR
+514 ATFRTFGNCITAVR
-528 AHLDHTRFTAAYRS
+528 AYFDHHRFTTGYRS
-542 PFDEAPRSP
+542 PFDEAPRTL

-556 KAQALMRPGQQ
+556 KAQALLRPGHR

-593 AAAVRAASLVGYPV
+593 AAAVRAAGLVGYPV
-607 VMKASGASIAH
+607 VMKASAPQLAH

-633 QIRDAYREL
+633 QIRDTYREL
-642 TDIARYEDVSLDGVL
+642 TDIARYEGVDLDGVL

-671 VTHDDLFGPTVT
+671 VTQDELFGPTVT

-695 DSAVRVP
+695 DVAVRVP
-702 PFGEDQAHAML
+702 PFGEEQARSML
-713 AELRGRALLGGVRGA
+713 AELRGRALLEGVRGG
-728 PPADVDALVEVVLR
+728 PPVDVDALVEVVLR
-742 VQRMALELGDQIA
+742 VQRMALELGGDLS

-771 VALDALAACR
+771 VALDALAVCR